1 MRENDVQNRTVSILV
16 IVEVI
21 EKDTFTIAYMRENDF
36 QNGDGECT
44 SVVGAIFI
52 DVSSR
57 S

>member
-36 QNGDGECT
+36 QNGT
-44 SVVGAIFI
+44 VSALVIVVK
-52 DVSSR
+52 
-57 S
+57 